1 LSWEDTR
8 QVTYVRDAVNGNSL
22 EIVLVELLDGGLEVG
37 SSLVLDETLATG
49 TGGVTL
55 TVDLTVDDIKT
66 GLAGEVF
73 QVLRIELAS
82 EPMPVCRVQVE
93 RRPRT
98 GTYLPAGLEG
108 KPGDRHTMNG
118 ATRARSHAF
127 LSVARAVT
135 RTGASTRELDDQTLA
150 HELGAI

>member
-1 LSWEDTR
+1 M
-8 QVTYVRDAVNGNSL
+8 TYVGDAVNGNSL
-22 EIVLVELLDGGLEVG
+22 EVVLVELLDSGLEVS

-49 TGGVTL
+49 AGGVTL
-55 TVDLTVDDIKT
+55 TVDLTVDDVKA
-66 GLAGEVF
+66 GLAGEIF
-73 QVLRIELAS
+73 QVLRKELAS
-82 EPMPVCRVQVE
+82 ELMPVLAECKSKGDRE
-93 RRPRT
+93 R

-135 RTGASTRELDDQTLA
+135 RTGASTCELDDQTLA